1 MPKPTYICKKCEE
14 EFILADMTDILFI
27 EHGTGGEKRQVSKVR
42 VCKDCAEKAETVLA
56 DAMELPD
63 WG

>member
-1 MPKPTYICKKCEE
+1 MPKPTYVCEKCKE

-27 EHGTGGEKRQVSKVR
+27 EHGVGGEKRQVSKIR

-56 DAMELPD
+56 DAFELPD